1 MKNRTLDKEKI
12 ISKLDELDSYLEELN
27 EIKIDDFNEYIG
39 SIEKKRA
46 SERLLQVSIE
56 VVIDVCNIIVSNLK
70 LGIPYDEDMLFKK
83 LKEKDII
90 SEKMKDILRNLK
102 GFRNVLVHKYGEVDN
117 ERVFENIEKLQD
129 FDDFKEEILTFL
141 KKYKAKII
149 TKSSFVLI
157 N

>member
-12 ISKLDELDSYLEELN
+12 ISKLDELDSYLEALN

>member
-1 MKNRTLDKEKI
+1 MKNKILDKEKI
-12 ISKLDELDSYLEELN
+12 MSKLDELNGYLEELN